1 MRNKIKGADIKDQYF
16 FNNITNNF
24 FFDANNI
31 KIDGKSYK
39 NMFIYYIGCVLIKD
53 LKYVKTSSVNPLYFI
68 FNKVN
73 GYFKVKKLME
83 INIHC

>member
-1 MRNKIKGADIKDQYF
+1 
-16 FNNITNNF
+16 
-24 FFDANNI
+24 
-31 KIDGKSYK
+31 
-39 NMFIYYIGCVLIKD
+39 MFIYYIGCVLIKD

>member
-1 MRNKIKGADIKDQYF
+1 MRNKIKGVDIKDQYF

-39 NMFIYYIGCVLIKD
+39 NMFIYYIGCV
-53 LKYVKTSSVNPLYFI
+53 
-68 FNKVN
+68 
-73 GYFKVKKLME
+73 
-83 INIHC
+83 